1 MASLKKKIKNA
12 RLKKEEKLTDSKIAE
27 LKLQMKVLMDEKQYA
42 DAIDVMAEI
51 ATLRKMDAEVMGW
64 GAAAYYACGDYE
76 RASTWVDN
84 ALSFDGKNLDA
95 RLLLGKIC
103 LKKNRTEDALKV
115 YEFILEGYGDN
126 VSDSIKEEI
135 TECLVE
141 AGVSDVERY
150 ANINELLQK
159 HKKEETARK
168 VSASAAVNKMKEL
181 LRKRSTAS
189 KE

>member
-12 RLKKEEKLTDSKIAE
+12 RLKKEEKLTDSKIAD

-84 ALSFDGKNLDA
+84 ALSFDGKNLDV

-103 LKKNRTEDALKV
+103 LKQNRTEDALKV
-115 YEFILEGYGDN
+115 YEFVLEGYGDN

-135 TECLVE
+135 TECLAE
-141 AGVSDVERY
+141 SGVFSANGY
-150 ANINELLQK
+150 AHINELLMK
-159 HKKEETARK
+159 HKQEVEARK
-168 VSASAAVNKMKEL
+168 GSASAAVNKMKEL
-181 LRKRSTAS
+181 LRKRSTVL